1 MSMPQNGKDIKLLDS
16 VQGGAMKMWKGLE
29 GKMYGEQL
37 RSLVALSPEK
47 S

>member
-29 GKMYGEQL
+29 GKMYGGQNVWRAKCME
-37 RSLVALSPEK
+37 SS
-47 S
+47 